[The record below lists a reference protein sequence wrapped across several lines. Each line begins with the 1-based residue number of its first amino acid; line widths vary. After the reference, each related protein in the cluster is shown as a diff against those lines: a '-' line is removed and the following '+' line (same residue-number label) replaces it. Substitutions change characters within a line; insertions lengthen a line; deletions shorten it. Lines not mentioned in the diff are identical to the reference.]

1 MQLSK
6 WAACVGGVAIVVLG
20 AAPRAQTAD
29 PAATFT
35 RIRDAVPGRFF
46 DADRTRPDA
55 FNPNKLIIGFST
67 GLDFRTFKFA
77 DFRAST
83 AAFSY
88 TTAMDT
94 IRFTVRA
101 PEGYYIGT
109 ITYSQRGFGSV
120 VRTGKA
126 AGSANWVVAG
136 YASDLG
142 DFTTNPSLSWRMDL
156 TEKKLRSVPVSITNS
171 LFAFSTPVL
180 GSASVAVIGA
190 DVVVTLVAIEPE

>member
-1 MQLSK
+1 MKFTK
-6 WAACVGGVAIVVLG
+6 WAACVAGAAIVMLSAV
-20 AAPRAQTAD
+20 PTAQSTD

-35 RIRDAVPGRFF
+35 RLRDAVPGRFF
-46 DADRTRPDA
+46 DAARTRPDA
-55 FNPNKLIIGFST
+55 SNPNRLIIGFNT
-67 GLDFRTFKFA
+67 GLDFTTFKWA

-94 IRFTVRA
+94 ISFTVRA

-109 ITYSQRGFGSV
+109 ITYTQRGFGSV

-126 AGSANWVVAG
+126 AGSANWVVGGWA
-136 YASDLG
+136 ADLG
-142 DFTTNPSLSWRMDL
+142 DFTTNPSGSWRMDVAH
-156 TEKKLRSVPVSITNS
+156 KKLRAVPVAITNS

-180 GSASVAVIGA
+180 GSASVAVTSA
-190 DVVVTLVAIEPE
+190 DVVVTLIPFSLE